1 MILTEKEFKALEPY
15 EKNMSTAIRAGWARN
30 PGSSALDL
38 MQTVYGRVSGTAMK
52 INKGCGTCILNLL
65 KDVGRIYFADKEEK
79 TVSAG
84 KDQMQ
89 AESGHHVASDNKPV
103 RKRKK
108 VPVKTKS
115 EELPRDIQSPIET
128 SLYEEL

>member
-1 MILTEKEFKALEPY
+1 MILTEEEFKALEPY
-15 EKNMSTAIRAGWARN
+15 EKNMSTAVRAGWARN

-38 MQTVYGRVSGTAMK
+38 MQTVYARVSGTAMK

-65 KDVGRIYFADKEEK
+65 KDVGRIYFADKEERNA
-79 TVSAG
+79 AG
-84 KDQMQ
+84 K
-89 AESGHHVASDNKPV
+89 AEKHESGHVVASGSKSI
-103 RKRKK
+103 RAKKR

-115 EELPRDIQSPIET
+115 EELPRDIQSPIDT

>member
-1 MILTEKEFKALEPY
+1 MILTEEEFKALEPY
-15 EKNMSTAIRAGWARN
+15 EKNMGTAVRASWASN

-38 MQTVYGRVSGTAMK
+38 MQTVYGRVSGTAKK

-84 KDQMQ
+84 KGQMQ
-89 AESGHHVASDNKPV
+89 AESGRVVTSDN
-103 RKRKK
+103 RQAGRRKK
-108 VPVKTKS
+108 VPVKARK
-115 EELPRDIQSPIET
+115 
-128 SLYEEL
+128 